1 MQHEELS
8 NEDLMESE
16 VQRRAESSQEEEEV
30 IEEQGG
36 FPYLKRHG

>member
-16 VQRRAESSQEEEEV
+16 VQRRAESSQEEEV